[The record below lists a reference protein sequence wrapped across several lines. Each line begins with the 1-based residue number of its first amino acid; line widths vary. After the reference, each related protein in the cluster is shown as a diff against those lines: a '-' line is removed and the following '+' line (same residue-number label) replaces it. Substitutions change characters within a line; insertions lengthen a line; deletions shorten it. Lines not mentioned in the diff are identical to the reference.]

1 MKNLKCSLPMKITA
15 VILSYVMALILVLST
30 VSVALMGYFDF
41 YFNSPKN
48 LQENIL
54 GDMLQGDCQSL
65 AIYHDLDRQIN
76 YYYKDSNLFY
86 SIETAD
92 GKDIES
98 NYKGEKIITSQQY
111 YTEDYIYTVYL
122 AEDMK
127 ETDIYS
133 MLNSV
138 ILIGHKLRYAMFF
151 FILFSLIAFIVI
163 LSYLYCSA
171 GHKDAYSN
179 ITLNAMDKIPFDIYT
194 AVVGGVSIFGTMAML
209 DIFYEGAEGLIVL
222 FFGCTVLYFLLLG
235 FTMTFATRVK
245 TGTLFTNTV
254 IYKFLKWFFKGVKRV
269 ARFTAFHLKR
279 IPLIWR
285 VVLETAVILFFEFIF
300 IAFNCYEADNLIIGL
315 MVINAILVAV
325 VLHIAISL
333 VRIKKGGERLAEGD
347 FEHKIDTKYMY
358 MDFKNFAETL
368 NNIND
373 GMQIALN
380 EKIKSERFKTELI
393 TNVSHDIKTPLTSIV
408 NYVDLLKKEQIEN
421 QTAVEYISVIDRHSE
436 RLKKLVVDLVEASKA
451 TTGNISVNF
460 ERCNVGV
467 LLQQALGEFDERF
480 KKAQVIPLLKIEREN
495 VIIEADARHLW
506 RVFEN
511 LLSNICKYSQSGT
524 RAYVELLVRESKVL
538 VVFKN
543 ISNYQMDAS
552 SEELM
557 ERFVRGDKSRN
568 TEGSGLGLSI
578 AKSLVELQNGEI
590 RIETD
595 GDLFK
600 ATVEFEFKQQ

>member
-15 VILSYVMALILVLST
+15 VLLSYVMVLVLVLST
-30 VSVALMGYFDF
+30 AAVAAMGYLNF
-41 YFNSPKN
+41 YFSSSKDV
-48 LQENIL
+48 QENIL
-54 GDMLQGDCQSL
+54 SDMVYGECHTL
-65 AIYHDLDRQIN
+65 AGYHDLGREIG

-86 SIETAD
+86 AIETAD

-122 AEDMK
+122 ADEMR
-127 ETDIYS
+127 ENDIFS
-133 MLNSV
+133 IV
-138 ILIGHKLRYAMFF
+138 RQLIITGHKLRYAMIAFV
-151 FILFSLIAFIVI
+151 ILSLIAFIV
-163 LSYLYCSA
+163 LLCYLYCSA
-171 GHKDAYSN
+171 GHRDAYSY
-179 ITLNAMDKIPFDIYT
+179 IKLNAMDKIPFDIYT
-194 AVVGGVSIFGTMAML
+194 AVVATVSILGIMATL
-209 DIFYEGAEGLIVL
+209 DIFYEGAEGIIVL
-222 FFGCTVLYFLLLG
+222 FFGGTALYFLLLG

-269 ARFTAFHLKR
+269 AQVTVFHLKR

-285 VVLETAVILFFEFIF
+285 VVLETSVILFFEFIF
-300 IAFNCYEADNLIIGL
+300 IAFNCHEADNLIIGL
-315 MVINAILVAV
+315 IVINAILVAV

-358 MDFKNFAETL
+358 MDFKSFAETL

-460 ERCNVGV
+460 ERCDVGV

-524 RAYVELLVRESKVL
+524 RAYVELLVRENKVL

-543 ISNYQMDAS
+543 ISNYQIDIS
-552 SEELM
+552 KEELM

>member
-15 VILSYVMALILVLST
+15 VILSYVMALVLVLST
-30 VSVALMGYFDF
+30 VAVAVMGYFNF
-41 YFNSPKN
+41 YFNSSKN
-48 LQENIL
+48 VQENIL
-54 GDMLQGDCQSL
+54 SDMVYGECYTL
-65 AIYHDLDRQIN
+65 AGYHDLGREID

-86 SIETAD
+86 TIETVD
-92 GKDIES
+92 GKNIAS
-98 NYKGEKIITSQQY
+98 NYKGEKIITSQQH

-122 AEDMK
+122 ADEMQ
-127 ETDIYS
+127 ENDIFS
-133 MLNSV
+133 IV
-138 ILIGHKLRYAMFF
+138 RQLIITGHKLRYAMIVFV
-151 FILFSLIAFIVI
+151 ILSLIAFIV
-163 LSYLYCSA
+163 LLCYLYCSA
-171 GHKDAYSN
+171 GHRDAYSY
-179 ITLNAMDKIPFDIYT
+179 IKLNAMDKIPFDIYT
-194 AVVGGVSIFGTMAML
+194 AAVATVSIFGTMAML
-209 DIFYEGAEGLIVL
+209 DIFYEGAEGVIAL

-235 FTMTFATRVK
+235 LTMTFATRVK

-254 IYKFLKWFFKGVKRV
+254 IYKVFKCLFKVIKRI
-269 ARFTAFHLKR
+269 ARFTVYHLRR

-285 VVLETAVILFFEFIF
+285 FILELAVILFFEFVF
-300 IAFNCYEADNLIIGL
+300 FAFNCYEPDNLAVGFILINIIL
-315 MVINAILVAV
+315 LAV
-325 VLHIAISL
+325 VLHIAITL
-333 VRIKKGGERLAEGD
+333 NRIKKGGERLAAGD
-347 FEHKIDTKYMY
+347 YEHKIDTKYMFL
-358 MDFKNFAETL
+358 DFKGFAETL

-451 TTGNISVNF
+451 TTGNIVVNF
-460 ERCNVGV
+460 ESCDVGV
-467 LLQQALGEFDERF
+467 LLQQALGEFDERL

-524 RAYVELLVRESKVL
+524 RAYIELLVRENKVL

-543 ISNYQMDAS
+543 ISNYQIDIPK
-552 SEELM
+552 EELM

-590 RIETD
+590 KIETD

-600 ATVEFEFKQQ
+600 ATVEFELKQ